1 MEYSKCLSTDGHIKC
16 DISIYE
22 YCAMKRKEVLILATT
37 WMNLE
42 TIMLK
47 KINQKQKVTHYDSIY
62 MKCPEE
68 ANQQIQKIDYWLP
81 GEERNG
87 E

>member
-1 MEYSKCLSTDGHIKC
+1 
-16 DISIYE
+16 
-22 YCAMKRKEVLILATT
+22 MKRKEVLILATT